1 MASNGKMML
10 IVMDGLGDRP
20 CRELGGKTP
29 LQAAFRPNMNS
40 LIREGSGGLMNSVR
54 AGMTTGSDTSHL
66 SLLGYDPE
74 KFYTGRGP
82 FEAMGLGMKLRGGDL
97 AFRANF
103 ATIDSNRLVT
113 DRRAGRI
120 DEDTSELAEALT
132 FELDGV
138 QFSVKNGV
146 EHRAALIMR
155 GDGLSDHISDTDPH
169 SVGLK
174 VKDAMATQKDGL
186 YTAEVLNRYMEKAE
200 KILANHPFN
209 QKRRSVGK
217 PPANSLLVRGA
228 GMTPVL
234 TSFRERHGFQGSC
247 VAGISMIK
255 GICALLGMNVLE
267 VEGAI
272 GTVNSNYMN
281 KIDAAIK
288 ELEKVPFV
296 LVNFK
301 GTDAAGHD
309 GLPVLKRDVI
319 EKMDRS
325 LSPLIGSGITV
336 CITGDHST
344 PCELK
349 EHSGDPL
356 PILFNS
362 PGSRNDRSLFFDE
375 TSCADGSIRIDS
387 GSVLQFMKQLSGH
400 DEKYGA

>member
-40 LIREGSGGLMNSVR
+40 LIRGGSGGLMNSVH

-103 ATIDSNRLVT
+103 ATIDSNRVVT

-138 QFSVKNGV
+138 EFSVKNGV
-146 EHRAALIMR
+146 EHRAALVMR
-155 GDGLSDHISDTDPH
+155 GDGLSDHLSDTDPH

-174 VKDAMATQKDGL
+174 VKNAIATQKDGL

-209 QKRRSVGK
+209 QRRGSFGK

-309 GLPVLKRDVI
+309 GLPVLKREVI

-362 PGSRNDRSLFFDE
+362 PGSRTDRSLFFDE

-387 GSVLQFMKQLSGH
+387 GNVLQFMKQLSGH